1 MPTYWVVSLIDQM
14 EPKVHKETVSLNLI
28 KWVKMLAWG
37 TIGFNVLEG
46 IISMAF
52 GVAEGSI
59 SLIGFGADSFI
70 EVGSAFVILWRF
82 KEEQGELHLSEA
94 REKKATKTIGLL
106 FLILAV
112 LTAGA
117 SVLQLASLSHPE
129 STWPGVVISAISLSL
144 MFFLWSFKKKVAQ
157 LLSSPAAMSDAA
169 CTLACIKLSAVLF
182 AGSILFVIAP
192 NLWWADGV
200 GALILSAFI
209 GREGR
214 EMLQEGNCQSCT
226 G

>member
-1 MPTYWVVSLIDQM
+1 MDKKSLSSNS
-14 EPKVHKETVSLNLI
+14 VT
-28 KWVKMLAWG
+28 WVKILAWG
-37 TIGFNVLEG
+37 TIGFNIVEG
-46 IISMAF
+46 IFSMAF
-52 GVAEGSI
+52 GVAAESI

-70 EVGSAFVILWRF
+70 EVGSAIVILWRF
-82 KEEQGELHLSEA
+82 REDQGELHISEA
-94 REKKATKTIGLL
+94 REKKATKNIGLL

-117 SVLQLASLSHPE
+117 SILQLASLSHPE

-157 LLSSPAAMSDAA
+157 QLASPAAMSDAA

-182 AGSILFVIAP
+182 AGSILFVVAP

-214 EMLQEGNCQSCT
+214 EMLQEGHCQSCT